1 MPAGKYRHFITL
13 EQRTLDADGS
23 VGITQGYIV
32 ADTVWAEMMG
42 VRGAQYI
49 ASVQIENGPTHCFI
63 MRRRA
68 MDDFNFINYENRRF
82 RVHTVR
88 DPDGLR
94 RELEV
99 LAEELAAE
107 AT

>member
-49 ASVQIENGPTHCFI
+49 AS
-63 MRRRA
+63 
-68 MDDFNFINYENRRF
+68 
-82 RVHTVR
+82 
-88 DPDGLR
+88 
-94 RELEV
+94 
-99 LAEELAAE
+99 
-107 AT
+107 